1 MKKLLLL
8 IFSLILS
15 FNSYGEWTLTY
26 EWDNGDSAYVD
37 LETIKEINGY
47 VYWWELKDVP
57 SGELDGNKSIM
68 LYSQGDC
75 EVSRYKTL
83 SMTLFKESMGQ
94 GESTSWEPNEWKYP
108 RPDTQ
113 IYQVLIDVC
122 THKYR

>member
-8 IFSLILS
+8 LFSLMLS

-26 EWDNGDSAYVD
+26 GWDNGDSAYVD

-47 VYWWELKDVP
+47 VYWWELKNFP
-57 SGELDGNKSIM
+57 SGEFEGNKSVMI
-68 LYSQGDC
+68 YAQGDC
-75 EVSRYKTL
+75 EMSRYKTL
-83 SMTLFKESMGQ
+83 SMTLFKEAMGQ
-94 GESTSWEPNEWKYP
+94 GESTSWDFNEWEYP

>member
-8 IFSLILS
+8 LFSLMLS

-57 SGELDGNKSIM
+57 SMMFGGDGGN
-68 LYSQGDC
+68 
-75 EVSRYKTL
+75 
-83 SMTLFKESMGQ
+83 
-94 GESTSWEPNEWKYP
+94 
-108 RPDTQ
+108 
-113 IYQVLIDVC
+113 
-122 THKYR
+122 

>member
-1 MKKLLLL
+1 M
-8 IFSLILS
+8 LS
-15 FNSYGEWTLTY
+15 FNSYGEWSKVFD
-26 EWDNGDSAYVD
+26 ERSEVFDWDNGDSAYLD
-37 LETIKEINGY
+37 YELINVNDEN

-108 RPDTQ
+108 RPGTQ
-113 IYQVLIDVC
+113 IYKVLIDVC